1 MSRGFI
7 SLIFGLGGGT
17 VILLSSFKTCSL
29 LILQTL
35 STEYT
40 GTLDSGIGL
49 IFSCSESKK
58 NDWIVLDFIY
68 GHVSIV
74 FLDKVFKIIIVF
86 FIYFVLPYKF
96 YYQ

>member
-17 VILLSSFKTCSL
+17 VLLLSSFETCSL

-58 NDWIVLDFIY
+58 MIGLYWTLSMDMYPLYSLTRF
-68 GHVSIV
+68 
-74 FLDKVFKIIIVF
+74 
-86 FIYFVLPYKF
+86 
-96 YYQ
+96 